1 MKKNLSVAFLCLS
14 LCFPLLGQKEYYS
27 FPHKKEIYKKGWIDF
42 NKNGKKDVYEDPTK
56 TIDERIDDL
65 LSQMNLDEKS
75 CQLSTYYGYKKALK
89 DSVPT
94 DEWLV
99 NVLKDG
105 IANIDEHLNKEIA
118 DPNTLAK
125 ALAETQRFCRVYSFG
140 NTCRF

>member
-1 MKKNLSVAFLCLS
+1 M
-14 LCFPLLGQKEYYS
+14 
-27 FPHKKEIYKKGWIDF
+27 
-42 NKNGKKDVYEDPTK
+42 YEDPTK